1 MTQDQLLLLLGLL
14 LLAVAVFVAFRL
26 LHSPKPLT
34 PPAAPEREAPA
45 PSPVAAPAAGP
56 AEATATAADTPSP
69 YLPAPEG
76 EADDLARIKGIGPKL
91 SARLKELGVFHY
103 RQIAGWTPDQLA
115 LVDSELGQFQG
126 RPERD
131 QWQSQASLLA
141 SGDVKA
147 YERAHGKLGPDAPTG
162 TGA

>member
-1 MTQDQLLLLLGLL
+1 MTQDQILLLLGLL

-26 LHSPKPLT
+26 LGRSNATRP
-34 PPAAPEREAPA
+34 PPAAAEAPGPAEHPAPA
-45 PSPVAAPAAGP
+45 P
-56 AEATATAADTPSP
+56 AADTPSP

-76 EADDLARIKGIGPKL
+76 EADDLGRIKGIGPKL

-103 RQIAGWTPDQLA
+103 SQIAGWTPEQMA

-131 QWQSQASLLA
+131 QWQSQARLLA

-147 YERAHGKLGPDAPTG
+147 YERAHGKLGPEAPSG
-162 TGA
+162 TGG

>member
-26 LHSPKPLT
+26 LHSPKPVAPPT
-34 PPAAPEREAPA
+34 AAPAPVAEPAAPPL
-45 PSPVAAPAAGP
+45 
-56 AEATATAADTPSP
+56 ADAPSP

-76 EADDLARIKGIGPKL
+76 EADELGRIKGIGPKL

-103 RQIAGWTPDQLA
+103 RQIAAWTPEQLA

-131 QWQSQASLLA
+131 QWQSQARLLA

-147 YERAHGKLGPDAPTG
+147 YERVHGKLGPDAPP
-162 TGA
+162 GAGA

>member
-26 LHSPKPLT
+26 LHSPKPVAPPT
-34 PPAAPEREAPA
+34 AAPAPVAEPAAPPL
-45 PSPVAAPAAGP
+45 
-56 AEATATAADTPSP
+56 ADAPSP

-76 EADDLARIKGIGPKL
+76 EADELGRIKGIGPKL

-103 RQIAGWTPDQLA
+103 RQIAEWTPEQLA

-131 QWQSQASLLA
+131 QWQSQARLLA

-147 YERAHGKLGPDAPTG
+147 YERVHGKLGPDASP
-162 TGA
+162 GAGA

>member
-26 LHSPKPLT
+26 LRSPGPL
-34 PPAAPEREAPA
+34 PPTVPAPERETPLTAAAPEPA
-45 PSPVAAPAAGP
+45 PPSDA
-56 AEATATAADTPSP
+56 PSP
-69 YLPAPEG
+69 YLPAPDG
-76 EADDLARIKGIGPKL
+76 EADDLGRIKGVGPKL

-103 RQIAGWTPDQLA
+103 RQIADWTPEQLA
-115 LVDSELGQFQG
+115 LVDSELGQFRG

-131 QWQSQASLLA
+131 QWQSQARLLA

-147 YERAHGKLGPDAPTG
+147 YERVHGKLGPDSTP
-162 TGA
+162 GAGA

>member
-1 MTQDQLLLLLGLL
+1 MGMTQTQILLLLGLL

-26 LHSPKPLT
+26 LGRANVPLPPPAEMPKPVEQ
-34 PPAAPEREAPA
+34 AAPVSAPA
-45 PSPVAAPAAGP
+45 PEIDA
-56 AEATATAADTPSP
+56 PSP

-76 EADDLARIKGIGPKL
+76 EADDLGRIKGIGPKL

-103 RQIAGWTPDQLA
+103 GQIAAWTPEQMA

-131 QWQSQASLLA
+131 QWQSQARLLA
-141 SGDVKA
+141 AGDVKA
-147 YERAHGKLGPDAPTG
+147 YERAHGKLGPDVTPG
-162 TGA
+162 TGG